1 MDKTTNLQMNSASSV
16 EDPYLT
22 SWNLYLK
29 KSEYTKTM
37 TDFVEEVAS
46 HVMTKITKDDVKS
59 SAVFRVLGVG
69 SGKGKTDQRILT
81 AIATALGSPQTKRP
95 AIHSVIVEPNTDMIT
110 EFKAS
115 VSPLPQPLQGLADV
129 SFQWHEMTLQRFIES
144 FPRIESFDVIHFVA
158 SLYYMDAET
167 ALQTCYQKLAS
178 GGAMF
183 CTVVPEESFFPK
195 ISRKLHTQVDLGAAK
210 KLYTELD
217 LADIAA
223 RNDWKYEKLRESH
236 DSCDVSCCF
245 DESSK
250 EGSII
255 LDFLTHQRDFR
266 VTADKAVYKEV
277 MEFLNEECSTDD
289 SGRKLLKSEM
299 TAVVI
304 YK

>member
-1 MDKTTNLQMNSASSV
+1 MDNTTNLQMNSASPV
-16 EDPYLT
+16 EDSYLT

-59 SAVFRVLGVG
+59 SAVSRVLGVG

-81 AIATALGSPQTKRP
+81 AIATALGSPQAKRP

-115 VSPLPQPLQGLADV
+115 VSPLPQPLEGLADV
-129 SFQWHEMTLQRFIES
+129 SFQWHEMTLQKFIES
-144 FPRIESFDVIHFVA
+144 FPTIESFNVIHFVA

-195 ISRKLHTQVDLGAAK
+195 ISRKLHTKVDLGAAK
-210 KLYTELD
+210 KLYSEVD
-217 LADIAA
+217 LVDIAA
-223 RNDWKYEKLRESH
+223 RNNWKYEQLRKARYP
-236 DSCDVSCCF
+236 CDISCCF

-250 EGSII
+250 EGSIL

-266 VTADKAVYKEV
+266 VTADRKFYKEV
-277 MEFLNEECSTDD
+277 MEFLNEESNTDD
-289 SGRKLLKSEM
+289 NGKKFINPEM

>member
-1 MDKTTNLQMNSASSV
+1 MNPTSSV

-46 HVMTKITKDDVKS
+46 HVMTKIAKDLRFSDLLKS
-59 SAVFRVLGVG
+59 SLVFRVLGVG
-69 SGKGKTDQRILT
+69 SGKGKTDLKILT
-81 AIATALGSPQTKRP
+81 AIATMLGSSQTKRP
-95 AIHSVIVEPNTDMIT
+95 AIHSVIVEPNTDMLE
-110 EFKAS
+110 EFKTS
-115 VSPLPQPLQGLADV
+115 VLPLPQPLADLAEI
-129 SFQWHEMTLQRFIES
+129 SFEWHEMTLQKFIES
-144 FPRIESFDVIHFVA
+144 FPKIESFHMIHFVA

-167 ALQTCYQKLAS
+167 VLKTCYQKLAN

-195 ISRKLHTQVDLGAAK
+195 ISRKLHTKVDLGAAQ
-210 KLYTELD
+210 KLYTEVD
-217 LADIAA
+217 LADIAK
-223 RNDWKYEKLRESH
+223 RNNWKYETLRKAH
-236 DSCDVSCCF
+236 YPCDISCCF

-250 EGSII
+250 EGSVL

-266 VTADKAVYKEV
+266 ATADKKFYKEV
-277 MEFLNEECSTDD
+277 MDFLNKESSTDD
-289 SGRKLLKSEM
+289 NGRKLIEPEM